1 MVAGIPNSGK
11 SSFINR
17 MAKRQAL
24 KTEDRPGVTVNKQ
37 WVKISEEI
45 IKEAVLLSE
54 RYITDRFLPDKAI
67 DVIDEAG
74 SRVNL
79 KNKPSKKICA
89 GCIGKSDENEKKRHL
104 QMKRYS

>member
-45 IKEAVLLSE
+45 ELLDTPGILWPKLYNLIADAFYFIGVRS
-54 RYITDRFLPDKAI
+54 DRRVAGLLPP
-67 DVIDEAG
+67 VG
-74 SRVNL
+74 R
-79 KNKPSKKICA
+79 
-89 GCIGKSDENEKKRHL
+89 
-104 QMKRYS
+104 